1 MMSIQEVLRNLEVN
15 NTYKNKLLMCLLR
28 NHDDYHH
35 NRLFNKSVPL
45 YKLERS
51 MYLCD
56 IVNIILSSNDDI
68 LINFLVKSLQNLT
81 V

>member
-1 MMSIQEVLRNLEVN
+1 
-15 NTYKNKLLMCLLR
+15 MCLLR
-28 NHDDYHH
+28 NHDDYHR

-45 YKLERS
+45 YKLEIS
-51 MYLCD
+51 MYMYD